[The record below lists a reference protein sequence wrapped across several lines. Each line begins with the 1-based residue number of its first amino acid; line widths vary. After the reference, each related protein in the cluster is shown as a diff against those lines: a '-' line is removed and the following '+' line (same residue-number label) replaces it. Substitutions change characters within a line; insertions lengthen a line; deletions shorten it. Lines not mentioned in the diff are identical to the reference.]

1 MHDKLYIRMNIYVFA
16 CICDIG
22 DEQRMRKRKRREA
35 NAYPCFNLLLSL
47 NQGYL
52 ERSK

>member
-1 MHDKLYIRMNIYVFA
+1 MYEYICIYMHMWYRRWIDR
-16 CICDIG
+16 
-22 DEQRMRKRKRREA
+22 EWERKRREA
-35 NAYPCFNLLLSL
+35 NAYPCFNLLQSL

>member
-22 DEQRMRKRKRREA
+22 DEQIENEKEKEKRGK
-35 NAYPCFNLLLSL
+35 CVSL
-47 NQGYL
+47 F
-52 ERSK
+52 